1 MDKMERKYGRYAIPN
16 LTKYLVF
23 AMLIG
28 YLLQVIGAPLQ
39 SKFGFSIINLF
50 AFDASKILHFQIWR
64 LVSWV
69 LMPPRSNSILMLIFL
84 LCLISM
90 GQVLES
96 CIGTFRMNVY
106 IFGGILLSDI
116 GGILVYLF
124 GHNYF
129 SLLSSAGGISLPY
142 LTSYYILLSMFMLLA
157 LYLPD
162 ATVSLYFVLPISM
175 KWMLVIY
182 IVDLGYELITYF
194 RAGIWIGFGL
204 GAVIIFALLNLFIFY
219 YFTKVHVNRKQKER
233 MKQFQEQV
241 QMQQQM
247 QSQKQVR
254 LPKHK
259 CTICGRTEVDS
270 PDLVFRY
277 CSKCVGT
284 HAYCQEH
291 LFTHEHIQ

>member
-1 MDKMERKYGRYAIPN
+1 
-16 LTKYLVF
+16 
-23 AMLIG
+23 
-28 YLLQVIGAPLQ
+28 
-39 SKFGFSIINLF
+39 
-50 AFDASKILHFQIWR
+50 
-64 LVSWV
+64 
-69 LMPPRSNSILMLIFL
+69 
-84 LCLISM
+84 
-90 GQVLES
+90 
-96 CIGTFRMNVY
+96 
-106 IFGGILLSDI
+106 
-116 GGILVYLF
+116 
-124 GHNYF
+124 
-129 SLLSSAGGISLPY
+129 
-142 LTSYYILLSMFMLLA
+142 
-157 LYLPD
+157 
-162 ATVSLYFVLPISM
+162 
-175 KWMLVIY
+175 MLVIY

-259 CTICGRTEVDS
+259 YTICGRTEVDS